1 MFSWLKQLNIRILS
15 YGLIALGITAGSL
28 IYSNYLVQ
36 RLAMQEEARMKFWA
50 ASQDFIW
57 NEHPEYS
64 ECEVNFLFQNVSKT
78 NELIPT
84 IVVDSATGAIM
95 AAANLNIGS
104 SVSATDSV
112 EKVQAL
118 YHKLRAGGGPTPLR
132 YNNFGQKIFVYYE
145 ESEMLRQLR
154 YFPILQFVVIGAF
167 IVIIFLGF
175 FAAKRS
181 EQNKVWVGL
190 AKETAHQLGT
200 PVSSL
205 MAWVE
210 LLEMKAEDKPDELEM
225 VSELQKD
232 VDRLKVVV
240 ERFSKIGSVPE
251 LKEVQVKQVLEAS
264 AQYVRKRMSSK
275 VTLNVENKLH
285 DDAMFR
291 INPPLFEWVIENLLK
306 NALDALPS
314 SGTITVHATESRRE
328 YYIDVED
335 TGKGIPRANF
345 RKVFQPGFTTK
356 KRGWGL
362 GLSLTK
368 RIVENYH
375 KGKIFVK
382 WSEVDKGTIFRV
394 VIPK

>member
-1 MFSWLKQLNIRILS
+1 MVSWLKQLNVRVLV
-15 YGLIALGITAGSL
+15 YGIVALGITAGSL
-28 IYSNYLVQ
+28 FYSNLLV
-36 RLAMQEEARMKFWA
+36 RKLAQQEEERMKFWA
-50 ASQDFIW
+50 ESQDFIW

-84 IVVDSATGAIM
+84 LVVDSASGNIM
-95 AAANLNIGS
+95 AAANLDLPKGTLE
-104 SVSATDSV
+104 ADSL
-112 EKVQAL
+112 EKVHSL
-118 YHKLRAGGGPTPLR
+118 YEHLRDGGGPPPLR
-132 YNNFGQKIFVYYE
+132 YNNFGQKILVFYD
-145 ESEMLRQLR
+145 ESQILKQLR
-154 YFPILQFVVIGAF
+154 YFPYLVFVVIGVF
-167 IVIIFLGF
+167 ITLIFLGF

-210 LLEMKAEDKPDELEM
+210 LLELKAEENPEDREM
-225 VSELQKD
+225 VAELHKD
-232 VDRLKVVV
+232 VERLKIIV

-251 LKEVQVKQVLEAS
+251 LKEVPAVEVLESCAN
-264 AQYVRKRMSSK
+264 YVRRRMSQK
-275 VTLNVENKLH
+275 VTLHVTNQLPEG
-285 DDAMFR
+285 AMMR
-291 INPPLFEWVIENLLK
+291 VNPPLFEWVIENLLK
-306 NALDALPS
+306 NALDAIPDKGS
-314 SGTITVHATESRRE
+314 ITIHASETRKE
-328 YYIDVED
+328 YLIDVED
-335 TGKGIPRANF
+335 TGKGIPKGNF

-375 KGKIFVK
+375 KGRIFVK
-382 WSEVDKGTIFRV
+382 SSEIDKGTVFRV
-394 VIPK
+394 VLPK